1 MESICAIETERGKT
15 RFGSP
20 SFLTSALFLKI
31 LRGHMR
37 SVLFVQFIP
46 SRGQLLSFSKDK
58 ILRIWD
64 VQLQICLQR
73 LSNIFPRGPEGK
85 SDVFIRE
92 KQRSV

>member
-1 MESICAIETERGKT
+1 MILI
-15 RFGSP
+15 
-20 SFLTSALFLKI
+20 SFFFFKV

-37 SVLFVQFIP
+37 SVLYVQFIP

-64 VQLQICLQR
+64 VQLQVCLQR

-85 SDVFIRE
+85 TN
-92 KQRSV
+92 

>member
-1 MESICAIETERGKT
+1 MKNVQ
-15 RFGSP
+15 FV
-20 SFLTSALFLKI
+20 KI

-37 SVLFVQFIP
+37 SVLYVQFM
-46 SRGQLLSFSKDK
+46 SNRGQLLSFSKDK

-85 SDVFIRE
+85 NFNEFSFLFENFQIAS
-92 KQRSV
+92 QM

>member
-1 MESICAIETERGKT
+1 
-15 RFGSP
+15 
-20 SFLTSALFLKI
+20 
-31 LRGHMR
+31 MR
-37 SVLFVQFIP
+37 SVIYVEFIS

-85 SDVFIRE
+85 KKFYFLDSKKKNCQTASHKNR
-92 KQRSV
+92 

>member
-1 MESICAIETERGKT
+1 
-15 RFGSP
+15 
-20 SFLTSALFLKI
+20 
-31 LRGHMR
+31 MR
-37 SVLFVQFIP
+37 CVIYVEFIS

-85 SDVFIRE
+85 RKFIFLI
-92 KQRSV
+92 KKGNLSNSFT